1 MQLEYTICQFQ
12 PGQSSFA
19 RKTHR
24 QLEGDPRLTVQPG
37 PQVVRWE
44 LNNLVDGQ
52 PEVVQG
58 SPRRDRV
65 DFYFLLDILR
75 QEIGQ
80 FPRPNVQPNAALS
93 LNPTNSQGTER
104 VGGKQVRMTAPF
116 HRYRVE
122 SVDVF
127 ISHDVHAFH
136 AVGQNP
142 VLHVDVES
150 TPPGLY
156 GQELLEVH
164 FGIQASYAIKDYA
177 GTASYAIISM
187 SPVAYATILDGL
199 QTLTQ

>member
-1 MQLEYTICQFQ
+1 MQLEYTLCQFQ
-12 PGQSSFA
+12 AGQSSFA

-24 QLEGDPRLTVQPG
+24 QLEGDPHLTVQCG

-58 SPRRDRV
+58 SPRQDRV
-65 DFYFLLDILR
+65 DFYFLLDTLR
-75 QEIGQ
+75 QEMGQ
-80 FPRPNVQPNAALS
+80 FPHPNVQPNNALS

-104 VGGKQVRMTAPF
+104 PGGKQVRMIAPL

-122 SVDVF
+122 SVEVF
-127 ISHDVHAFH
+127 VSHDAQAFH
-136 AVGQNP
+136 AIGRNA
-142 VLHVDVES
+142 VLHVDIES
-150 TPPGLY
+150 TPARLY

-177 GTASYAIISM
+177 GTVNYAVISM
-187 SPVAYATILDGL
+187 SPEAYATILHDL
-199 QTLTQ
+199 QAL